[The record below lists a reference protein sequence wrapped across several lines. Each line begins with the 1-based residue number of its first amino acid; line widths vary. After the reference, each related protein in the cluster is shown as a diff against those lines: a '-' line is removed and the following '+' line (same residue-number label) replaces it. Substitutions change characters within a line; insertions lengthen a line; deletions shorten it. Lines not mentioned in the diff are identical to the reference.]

1 LPLDAFTATQEA
13 FAELSATPE
22 ASPPSEESTQ
32 DTSSSESSQS
42 ATNDQATDSTASPAT
57 EGSQSAASSTP
68 AGSTEQKPEGP
79 VPLSRHKEIL
89 ENTRREY
96 EAKLQRLSW
105 AEQVQG
111 DPNAIAE
118 RLEAMRVAETD
129 PQAFLGFLRN
139 HPLYAPLLQPQPQ
152 SAPVH
157 PPATQDDPM
166 PKPDKLFEDGSTG
179 YSGERLQQL
188 MEWRDRQNDKRYSER
203 FGPIEQQFRATQIW
217 NEALERTAPKLEQ
230 ARSTWE
236 GFRENEG
243 AIRAIIED
251 AVRRGDTSVTLESAY
266 RQAVVPKLKADEAAL
281 RARIRQELIEES
293 NRKSAAV
300 TEVPGGPVAKPA
312 PKDLRGRPMVDV
324 VSEVYKELAG
334 G

>member
-22 ASPPSEESTQ
+22 ASLPSEESTQ
-32 DTSSSESSQS
+32 DTSSSTSSQS
-42 ATNDQATDSTASPAT
+42 ATNDQATDSTASPAI

-68 AGSTEQKPEGP
+68 TGSVEPKPEGP
-79 VPLSRHKEIL
+79 IPLARHKEVL

-96 EAKLQRLSW
+96 ETKLQKLSW

-111 DPNAIAE
+111 DPAAIAE

-139 HPLYAPLLQPQPQ
+139 HPLYAPLLQPQAAPAPAPAPQ
-152 SAPVH
+152 EEA
-157 PPATQDDPM
+157 M

-179 YSGERLQQL
+179 YSAERLQQL

-203 FGPIEQQFRATQIW
+203 FGPIEQQFKATQIW
-217 NEALERTAPKLEQ
+217 NQALERTAPKLEQ
-230 ARSTWE
+230 ARATWD
-236 GFRENEG
+236 GFRENES
-243 AIRAIIED
+243 AIRDIIAD

-266 RQAVVPKLKADEAAL
+266 RQAVIPKLKTDEAAL
-281 RARIRQELIEES
+281 RARIRQELIDES

-312 PKDLRGRPMVDV
+312 PRDLRGRPMVDV